1 MVLGSNLVAVT
12 YVLDNAL
19 VPIREFLD
27 VQATSDSLS
36 TGMWHD
42 KKHTF
47 KKSISFFFYRISL
60 LTNRLAKTL
69 LNHC

>member
-19 VPIREFLD
+19 VPIKEFLD

-42 KKHTF
+42 KNTHSGKALVSSFIELVYWQIDWQKH
-47 KKSISFFFYRISL
+47 
-60 LTNRLAKTL
+60 
-69 LNHC
+69 C